1 MALDR
6 LDALLQRFAL
16 QARVFH
22 TGTLCGT
29 NDFDGGRGVGYLHL
43 LRRGPLTIHNP
54 GKRAVEVREPS
65 IVFYPAGM
73 DHRFVTDDARGAQL
87 ACASVAFGGGAAN
100 PVVQSLPP
108 FFVVPIAALAT
119 LGPSLELLF
128 AEAFAG
134 GCGRQAALNRLF
146 EVVIIQVLRFAMTEG
161 RTSTGMLAGLAHPRL
176 AHAIVAMHER
186 PAHPWT
192 LEELAARAGMSRSRF
207 ADAFRDAVGLTPG
220 SYLTGWRITVAR
232 ELLRSGRPL
241 KLVAEEV
248 GYASGPALSRAFR
261 ATTRQSPREWKSA
274 TLTPP
279 AAPSPS
285 RG

>member
-6 LDALLQRFAL
+6 LDALLQRFSL
-16 QARVFH
+16 EARVFH

-29 NDFDGGRGVGYLHL
+29 NDFDGSRGVGYLHL
-43 LRRGPLTIHNP
+43 LRSGPLVIHNP
-54 GKRAVEVREPS
+54 RQKAVEVTQPS

-73 DHRFVTDDARGAQL
+73 DHRFVTDARTGAQL
-87 ACASVAFGGGAAN
+87 ACASLSFGGGAAN
-100 PVVQSLPP
+100 PIVQSLPP
-108 FFVVPIAALAT
+108 FSVIPLASFAT

-128 AEAFAG
+128 TEAFGG

-161 RTSTGMLAGLAHPRL
+161 RTSTGMLAGLADPRL
-176 AHAIVAMHER
+176 ARAIVAMHEK
-186 PAHPWT
+186 PAHPWG
-192 LEELAARAGMSRSRF
+192 LEELAAKAGMSRSRF
-207 ADAFRDAVGLTPG
+207 ADEFREVVGLTPG

-261 ATTRQSPREWKSA
+261 VTTKQSPREWKK
-274 TLTPP
+274 
-279 AAPSPS
+279 AAW
-285 RG
+285 